1 MNVVFLKGNVGHS
14 AKITTFEN
22 GGKVAQF
29 SLATTERGYTKK
41 DGTKVDPTTEWHN
54 IVVWGKNAEWAENY
68 IRKGTR
74 LYLEGKIRTRTWEDR
89 NAIKRYVTE
98 IYADTLEILGRSQ
111 S

>member
-41 DGTKVDPTTEWHN
+41 DGTKVEPT
-54 IVVWGKNAEWAENY
+54 
-68 IRKGTR
+68 
-74 LYLEGKIRTRTWEDR
+74 
-89 NAIKRYVTE
+89 
-98 IYADTLEILGRSQ
+98 
-111 S
+111 